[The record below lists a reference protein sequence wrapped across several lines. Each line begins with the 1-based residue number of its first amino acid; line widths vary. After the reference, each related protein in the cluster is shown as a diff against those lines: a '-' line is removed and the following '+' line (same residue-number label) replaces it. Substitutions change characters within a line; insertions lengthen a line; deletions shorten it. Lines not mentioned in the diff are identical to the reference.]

1 MRTQPPR
8 AILWRMEDTG
18 HNRRRSASANAVLLL
33 AAALIPVLGAID
45 TSGIDHTEVRPWG
58 CRTCTI
64 PPAPVPVPDPDPDPL

>member
-1 MRTQPPR
+1 
-8 AILWRMEDTG
+8 MEDPG
-18 HNRRRSASANAVLLL
+18 HDRRKSASVNAALLL

-64 PPAPVPVPDPDPDPL
+64 PTPPLPVAEQGSDPL